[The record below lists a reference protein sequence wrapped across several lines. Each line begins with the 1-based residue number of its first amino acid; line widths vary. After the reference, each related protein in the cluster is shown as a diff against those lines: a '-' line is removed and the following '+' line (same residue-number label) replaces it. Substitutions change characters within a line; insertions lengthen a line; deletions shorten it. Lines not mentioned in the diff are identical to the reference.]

1 MLRDLKEKKSFL
13 LLILIII
20 FNLSFADSFSV
31 EPEEFLED
39 KKMEMR
45 ARQISKNIR
54 CMICQ
59 NQSIDESNATI
70 AKDLRILIRE
80 KIKEG
85 YKDKDIY
92 NFLTERYGDFILLKP
107 AFNINTFALWIFP
120 IIFLLIGVFIIFFH
134 NKKSKL

>member
-1 MLRDLKEKKSFL
+1 MLRDIKEKKSFL

-39 KKMEMR
+39 KKMEIR

-92 NFLTERYGDFILLKP
+92 NFLTETFIYFK
-107 AFNINTFALWIFP
+107 INTVKIKIYLNCKRLKQRNNTNNIY
-120 IIFLLIGVFIIFFH
+120 LLLFIV
-134 NKKSKL
+134 K

>member
-1 MLRDLKEKKSFL
+1 MLSNIKEKKSFL

-92 NFLTERYGDFILLKP
+92 NFSHID
-107 AFNINTFALWIFP
+107 
-120 IIFLLIGVFIIFFH
+120 
-134 NKKSKL
+134 

>member
-1 MLRDLKEKKSFL
+1 MLRDIKEKKSFL

-107 AFNINTFALWIFP
+107 VFNINTFALWIFP